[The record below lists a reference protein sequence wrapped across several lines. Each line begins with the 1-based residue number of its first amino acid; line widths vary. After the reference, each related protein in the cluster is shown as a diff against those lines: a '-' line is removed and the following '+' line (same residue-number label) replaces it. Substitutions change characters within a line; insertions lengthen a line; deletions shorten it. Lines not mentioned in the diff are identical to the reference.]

1 MNGRKIAFKPVA
13 LIAGAVGSALFNAA
27 WRKANQGREVPQPTD
42 ASRKWGEVITAA
54 ALQGAVFAVIHAIVD
69 RAAAVPRAGSRAGR
83 RQALRSAGK

>member
-27 WRKANQGREVPQPTD
+27 WRKADKGREVPHPED
-42 ASRKWGEVITAA
+42 ATRKWGEVIAAA

-69 RAAAVPRAGSRAGR
+69 RAAAVPRAGSKAEQ
-83 RQALRSAGK
+83 RQALHSVGD